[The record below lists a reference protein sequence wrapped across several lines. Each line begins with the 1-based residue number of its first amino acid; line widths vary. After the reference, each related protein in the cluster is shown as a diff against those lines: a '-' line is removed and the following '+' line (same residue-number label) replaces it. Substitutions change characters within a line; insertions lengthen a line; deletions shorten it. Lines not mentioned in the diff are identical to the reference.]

1 MDNKNNMLDSSNR
14 VYIMSTE
21 FLSKVAIISAIS
33 TILSMASM
41 TVSFAPSFYKLE
53 ISDSI
58 ILMSGFA
65 LGPTAVAYM
74 QLIKILLSFLISGTI
89 TGGVGELASFLMGI
103 SYSLPAAIIYQRK
116 KDIKFAIIGIVIGIL
131 ALAVVGGL
139 LNLFFL
145 IPAYSKSFG
154 LPIEAIV
161 GMGTAINPKITTLE
175 ELIMYCTVP
184 FNIFKG
190 AINGVISIALYKVA
204 IKLLSGVKK

>member
-1 MDNKNNMLDSSNR
+1 MENNMLDTR
-14 VYIMSTE
+14 ERTYIMTTD
-21 FLSKVAIISAIS
+21 FLSKVAILAALS
-33 TILSMASM
+33 TIVSMVST
-41 TVSFAPSFYKLE
+41 TVGFAPSFYKLE

-58 ILMSGFA
+58 ILVGGFA

-103 SYSLPAAIIYQRK
+103 SYAIPATAIFHRK
-116 KDIKFAIIGIVIGIL
+116 KDMKFAIIGILVGIL
-131 ALAVVGGL
+131 ALAIVGGL

-154 LPIEAIV
+154 LPIEAII

-175 ELIMYCTVP
+175 ELILYATIP
-184 FNIFKG
+184 FNIVKG
-190 AINGVISIALYKVA
+190 ALNGVISVVLYKVS
-204 IKLLSGVKK
+204 IKLLNSVKK